1 MNKQKINYIIDF
13 LALISFII
21 TAFTGL
27 VLMLSM
33 PSGVRQGRFQSLL
46 GIEKTTW
53 IKLHDWFGIGL
64 IILVII
70 HLILHWDWLVLMTRN
85 TLKKKK
91 VNDENNFS

>member
-1 MNKQKINYIIDF
+1 MNKQKINYTIDF
-13 LALISFII
+13 LALVVFVI

-27 VLMLSM
+27 VLMFSM

-53 IKLHDWFGIGL
+53 IKLHDWFGLVL
-64 IILVII
+64 IILVVI

-85 TLKKKK
+85 ILKKKTA
-91 VNDENNFS
+91 NDENKIS